1 MLALWSRATQT
12 QTPGSCRCV
21 SCVSRASRA
30 VYKGA
35 RRHAPSSRP
44 SPAGAGARPSVL
56 AAGIAIDARPRQ
68 SGRLWEQAIES
79 LKDALERPLARPLK
93 RRGHANTEHESIA
106 HVPLEELEPGLDWA
120 RFSQLAGM
128 DLADDQ
134 RLSHRMHSR
143 AYDDPQGAWDELR
156 WDSRFPGMPQLQWPA
171 NTGHRVK
178 PYNLPP
184 QSLWAPDVVRLAA
197 MRKRHTWK
205 KLTMQELCTAALIHS
220 LLRRVVVP
228 WQPRT
233 GLSPQIERV
242 ARFDAAQAQSARK
255 EILANI
261 VRLHLVP
268 VDAVV
273 DQDLQAHIYPDQPA
287 VPRYHQDPDGDF
299 YHVTQRLNTGLKHLL
314 HHESRDR
321 KADKEAASAL
331 AKICHNLYVSSA
343 PPDVQTFNIL
353 IAGFK
358 RWRRPDM
365 VDDTI
370 LAFHASKIRPNEITL
385 RYILGHYISEGR
397 PDGFSRFVTWMRGV
411 GDSLMLADPDITIN
425 DASQGRLIRVNENKV
440 YQKVH
445 PTPMVFGALIGGVMK
460 FGGFDRAL
468 DVYYEMKADGWGLD
482 MAGLTRLLG
491 DCIRR
496 ADWQGGVYVWDE
508 INSIKHMA
516 MPKDMAKAYEFMLSL
531 CSVTGNTSAFNQ
543 VLKEVANKGFD
554 PKHIISG
561 ALRTTRWAQAKK
573 SNLAPA
579 WAADNLLIAVSSLV
593 KDLKETGPGAT
604 PEFSIDDLM
613 YGQPMTGG
621 DGDMLVDNLSDW
633 DDSIPTEVLEQRP
646 TELKETW
653 ASWVEAEFGERPND
667 PEADDWLAASPSKPG
682 EEEPAPTASKEV
694 WESWLEAE
702 FGEKPRNP
710 EP

>member
-1 MLALWSRATQT
+1 MGEQT
-12 QTPGSCRCV
+12 K
-21 SCVSRASRA
+21 A
-30 VYKGA
+30 
-35 RRHAPSSRP
+35 
-44 SPAGAGARPSVL
+44 
-56 AAGIAIDARPRQ
+56 
-68 SGRLWEQAIES
+68 
-79 LKDALERPLARPLK
+79 
-93 RRGHANTEHESIA
+93 EHESIE
-106 HVPLEELEPGLDWA
+106 HVPLEDLPPDLDWT
-120 RFSQLAGM
+120 RLTQVAGM

-134 RLSHRMHSR
+134 RLFHRMHSR
-143 AYDDPQGAWDELR
+143 AYDDPHSAWDELR
-156 WDSRFPGMPQLQWPA
+156 WDSRFPGMQQLQWPA

-184 QSLWAPDVVRLAA
+184 QSLWAPDVVQLAA
-197 MRKRHTWK
+197 MRRRHTWK
-205 KLTMQELCTAALIHS
+205 KLTMQELCTAVLIHS

-242 ARFDAAQAQSARK
+242 TNLDDTQAWRARK

-268 VDAVV
+268 VDTLV
-273 DQDLQAHIYPDQPA
+273 DEHFEAQIYPDQPA
-287 VPRYHQDPDGDF
+287 IPRYHQDADGEF
-299 YHVTQRLNTGLKHLL
+299 YEVTQRLNSGLKELL
-314 HHESRDR
+314 RHDSRDR
-321 KADKEAASAL
+321 KGDREAANAL
-331 AKICHNLYVSSA
+331 AKICHNLFVSSA

-358 RWRRPDM
+358 RWRRPEM

-370 LAFHASKIRPNEITL
+370 LAFHASKIRPNELTL
-385 RYILGHYISEGR
+385 RYILGHYISERR
-397 PDGFSRFVTWMRGV
+397 PDGFSRFVAWMRGV
-411 GDSLMLADPDITIN
+411 GDALMLADPEITIN
-425 DASQGRLIRVNENKV
+425 EAGQNRLIRVNKKKV

-496 ADWQGGVYVWDE
+496 ADWQGGLYVWDE

-543 VLKEVANKGFD
+543 VLKEVANTGFD
-554 PKHIISG
+554 RESIISG
-561 ALRTTRWAQAKK
+561 ALSTTRWAQAKK

-579 WAADNLLIAVSSLV
+579 WAADNLLIAVSSFV
-593 KDLKETGPGAT
+593 KDFKESEPGAI

-613 YGQPMTGG
+613 YGQPVTAG
-621 DGDMLVDNLSDW
+621 DNDMLVDNLSDW
-633 DDSIPTEVLEQRP
+633 DDSNAIEISEQQPAERN
-646 TELKETW
+646 ETW
-653 ASWVEAEFGERPND
+653 ASWVEAEFGERPKD
-667 PEADDWLAASPSKPG
+667 PDAHDWLAASTSQAAKG
-682 EEEPAPTASKEV
+682 EPNPTASKEV

-702 FGEKPRNP
+702 FGGRMKDP
-710 EP
+710 ES